1 MRKGFIVF
9 SVLMLA
15 IAAADVSAQMGSRRG
30 SGRVGA
36 DRAAKAQEKP
46 QESVDQ
52 LALILAELQEDL
64 KLTANQH
71 AAWDAYAR
79 SVEALASD
87 LARERGRT
95 KEVMQMRCCSASITR
110 STWRAIAS
118 RRWRISSRR
127 RKSSTQDSLPS
138 SDRWP
143 IRGSRRPSPPRPTP
157 DPRTRASGP
166 DRRRHGNEDRPE
178 AP

>member
-15 IAAADVSAQMGSRRG
+15 VATAEVSAQMGSRRG

-79 SVEALASD
+79 NVEALASD

-95 KEVMQMRCCSASITR
+95 KEVMQMKVLQRLDHAVDVARDRLTAVEDIVAAAKKLYAGLTPEQRSVADPRLAS
-110 STWRAIAS
+110 AIAAAA
-118 RRWRISSRR
+118 
-127 RKSSTQDSLPS
+127 DSGS
-138 SDRWP
+138 ANSG
-143 IRGSRRPSPPRPTP
+143 IRP
-157 DPRTRASGP
+157 GP
-166 DRRRHGNEDRPE
+166 PE
-178 AP
+178 ARK

>member
-1 MRKGFIVF
+1 MRTAFIIL
-9 SVLMLA
+9 SALILA
-15 IAAADVSAQMGSRRG
+15 IAAADASAQRGGRRG
-30 SGRVGA
+30 GGA

-79 SVEALASD
+79 NVEALASD

>member
-30 SGRVGA
+30 SGRVGP
-36 DRAAKAQEKP
+36 DRAAKTQEKP
-46 QESVDQ
+46 QNSVDQ

-64 KLTANQH
+64 KLTADQQ

-79 SVEALASD
+79 NVEALASD

-95 KEVMQMRCCSASITR
+95 KEVMQMQVLQRLDHAVDVARDRLTAVEDIAAAAKKLYAGLTPEQRSVANPRLATATAAAADSGSANAGTR
-110 STWRAIAS
+110 
-118 RRWRISSRR
+118 
-127 RKSSTQDSLPS
+127 P
-138 SDRWP
+138 
-143 IRGSRRPSPPRPTP
+143 
-157 DPRTRASGP
+157 GP
-166 DRRRHGNEDRPE
+166 PE
-178 AP
+178 ARK

>member
-1 MRKGFIVF
+1 MRKGFIFF

-15 IAAADVSAQMGSRRG
+15 IATADVSAQMGSRRG
-30 SGRVGA
+30 SGRGP

-79 SVEALASD
+79 NVEALASD

-95 KEVMQMRCCSASITR
+95 KEVMQMNVLQRLDHAVDVARDRLTAVEDIAATAKKLYAGLTPEQQ
-110 STWRAIAS
+110 STADPRLATAIAAAA
-118 RRWRISSRR
+118 
-127 RKSSTQDSLPS
+127 DSGTANS
-138 SDRWP
+138 G
-143 IRGSRRPSPPRPTP
+143 IRP
-157 DPRTRASGP
+157 GP
-166 DRRRHGNEDRPE
+166 PE
-178 AP
+178 ARK

>member
-30 SGRVGA
+30 SGRVGPE
-36 DRAAKAQEKP
+36 RAAKTQEK
-46 QESVDQ
+46 QQNSVDQ

-64 KLTANQH
+64 KLTADQQ

-79 SVEALASD
+79 NVEALASD

-95 KEVMQMRCCSASITR
+95 KEVMRMQVLQRLDHAVDVARDRLTAVEDIAAAAKKLYAGLTPEQQSVADPRLAT
-110 STWRAIAS
+110 AIAAAADS
-118 RRWRISSRR
+118 GSANAGVRPGPPQA
-127 RKSSTQDSLPS
+127 RK
-138 SDRWP
+138 
-143 IRGSRRPSPPRPTP
+143 
-157 DPRTRASGP
+157 
-166 DRRRHGNEDRPE
+166 
-178 AP
+178 